1 LCFSNRKL
9 RQFFG
14 LGCIEAQL
22 PENHT
27 LVSAMVREIT
37 TDGFFEA
44 FLESAPQLIFQL
56 TIIVRS
62 GFISNY
68 FVDKAIDKENAHPA
82 SLILQNKTK
91 PWNHLDNSNF
101 SYLPDVFIYFAQ

>member
-1 LCFSNRKL
+1 
-9 RQFFG
+9 
-14 LGCIEAQL
+14 
-22 PENHT
+22 
-27 LVSAMVREIT
+27 MVREIT

-68 FVDKAIDKENAHPA
+68 FVDKTIDKENAG
-82 SLILQNKTK
+82 
-91 PWNHLDNSNF
+91 
-101 SYLPDVFIYFAQ
+101 